1 MRPSSTLDNC
11 SGIYSL
17 ESVLYFTFI
26 VVNFSMR
33 NHLNNEVKKKLQ
45 MLSQEGG
52 GRMEKRSVI
61 EMILASK
68 VIRVAPY
75 PLAQSVVTK
84 AVTVLNSSDSYSAM
98 N

>member
-1 MRPSSTLDNC
+1 
-11 SGIYSL
+11 
-17 ESVLYFTFI
+17 
-26 VVNFSMR
+26 
-33 NHLNNEVKKKLQ
+33 
-45 MLSQEGG
+45 
-52 GRMEKRSVI
+52 MEKRSVI